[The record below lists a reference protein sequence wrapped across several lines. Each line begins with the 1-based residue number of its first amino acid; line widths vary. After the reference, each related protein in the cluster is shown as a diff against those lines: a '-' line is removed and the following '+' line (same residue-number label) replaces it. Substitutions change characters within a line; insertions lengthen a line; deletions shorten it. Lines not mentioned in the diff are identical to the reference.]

1 MNRAITV
8 IWSAML
14 VVTTVGVVPVVV
26 SLLQRGLT
34 AALNIE
40 RYTAEA
46 LASGVEI
53 ADHTAAAAKLQTTIG
68 VASELLQGA
77 SAIEGHAAAID
88 AALTAAMPDQ
98 AEEQLA

>member
-34 AALNIE
+34 AARNIE
-40 RYTAEA
+40 RYTEEA

-53 ADHTAAAAKLQTTIG
+53 AEHTGAVAELQTTIG
-68 VASELLQGA
+68 VAGELLQGA
-77 SAIEGHAAAID
+77 SAIEGHAAAIG

-98 AEEQLA
+98 AEEQFA

>member
-8 IWSAML
+8 IWSTML

-34 AALNIE
+34 AARNIE
-40 RYTAEA
+40 RYTEEA

-53 ADHTAAAAKLQTTIG
+53 AEHTGAVAELQTTIG
-68 VASELLQGA
+68 VAGELLQGA
-77 SAIEGHAAAID
+77 SAIEGHAAA
-88 AALTAAMPDQ
+88 LTAAMPDQ
-98 AEEQLA
+98 AEEQFA